1 MADLDIPD
9 TLKRLLGSI
18 IIATTG
24 FFLFALAGRLALIE
38 GSWLYGISALI
49 YFIPISLFLIFIT
62 FILVKLFDEYDD
74 DIYKY
79 THLATILLS
88 YIASGFM
95 FEQNPTLT
103 QRVDTYLAS
112 IHSNQQSASHLVS
125 LTELSKQQL
134 QLWKASRQGDL
145 NKITLAIRDGVDPDF
160 AYDGSSPL
168 MNSIEYGHYNA
179 VEFLLLNGA
188 DVNKA
193 LDYYYSPLG
202 ASLIY
207 EYDYNGFQTLVILN
221 LLIKAGVDLNIAD
234 EEGKS
239 NLIFLI
245 ENDNYDEY
253 LKVIRVFIKAGADV
267 NLQDNVGMTA
277 LMYAAKLDANTSI
290 LYELLDADADIN
302 LKDNNGKTAYRHAL
316 DASNVEVS
324 KIIRAGKT
332 IHKIKL
338 LNSSDFEN

>member
-1 MADLDIPD
+1 
-9 TLKRLLGSI
+9 
-18 IIATTG
+18 
-24 FFLFALAGRLALIE
+24 
-38 GSWLYGISALI
+38 
-49 YFIPISLFLIFIT
+49 
-62 FILVKLFDEYDD
+62 
-74 DIYKY
+74 
-79 THLATILLS
+79 
-88 YIASGFM
+88 
-95 FEQNPTLT
+95 
-103 QRVDTYLAS
+103 
-112 IHSNQQSASHLVS
+112 
-125 LTELSKQQL
+125 
-134 QLWKASRQGDL
+134 
-145 NKITLAIRDGVDPDF
+145 
-160 AYDGSSPL
+160 